1 MEWYPPPQDIYVLI
15 PRTLWIYYF
24 TWQRGICRCDLVK
37 DLEFERLSWTLQV
50 GPIWLKKKKVHI
62 RGMQGGSES
71 EDDEM
76 LEAQG
81 EKMMWQW
88 NESWEWCGAMSQE
101 IWWKRSLLIATN
113 IYITFFLWHYIWF
126 YQYSGFLF
134 FTKFSL
140 YIIYKYKLKK
150 LIFQK

>member
-71 EDDEM
+71 EDDET

-113 IYITFFLWHYIWF
+113 IYNFLSLTLHLVLSIQWFFIF
-126 YQYSGFLF
+126 YKIF
-134 FTKFSL
+134 FVYNL
-140 YIIYKYKLKK
+140 
-150 LIFQK
+150 

>member
-1 MEWYPPPQDIYVLI
+1 
-15 PRTLWIYYF
+15 
-24 TWQRGICRCDLVK
+24 
-37 DLEFERLSWTLQV
+37 
-50 GPIWLKKKKVHI
+50 
-62 RGMQGGSES
+62 MQGGSES

-126 YQYSGFLF
+126 YQYSGFFIFYKIF
-134 FTKFSL
+134 FVYNL
-140 YIIYKYKLKK
+140 
-150 LIFQK
+150 